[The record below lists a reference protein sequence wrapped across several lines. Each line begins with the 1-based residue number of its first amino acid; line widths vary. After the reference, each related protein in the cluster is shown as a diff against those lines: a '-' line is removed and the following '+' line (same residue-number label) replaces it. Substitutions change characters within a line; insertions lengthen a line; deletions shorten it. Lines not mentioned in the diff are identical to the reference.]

1 MNEPMNEPASAP
13 ASGLPVLMYHAVGS
27 AMPPRLAE
35 LSVPPALLA
44 EQLAAL
50 AGAGYELLGLTDA
63 LAARGSGRRVV
74 GLTFDDGY
82 RDFLDAAVPVL
93 ADLRAGATLYVPSRN
108 IGGTADWL
116 PGSGAD
122 LPLLD
127 ARGIAVVAQLG
138 LEVGSHGAV
147 HVPMD
152 VLPRPV
158 AAAQLGESKAVLEQ
172 VVGRPVVSFCY
183 PHGYASPVLR
193 RQVHA
198 SGYDNACVIGHRVS
212 PPGEDPT
219 AVSRLL
225 VGPQHDPAAVLDLVA
240 GRGPR
245 SIVPA
250 LKRAATP
257 AWRATRRTARL
268 AGATWT

>member
-1 MNEPMNEPASAP
+1 MSGVSAG
-13 ASGLPVLMYHAVGS
+13 AGSLAVLMYHAVGS
-27 AMPPRLAE
+27 PMPPGLAE

-50 AGAGYELLGLTDA
+50 VDAGHELVGLTEA
-63 LAARGSGRRVV
+63 LGRRSDEQGSGRPVV
-74 GLTFDDGY
+74 ALTFDDAY
-82 RDFLDAAVPVL
+82 ADFLDAAVPVL
-93 ADLRAGATLYVPSRN
+93 AEVGARATLYAPTRHL
-108 IGGTADWL
+108 GGTAAWL
-116 PGSGAD
+116 PGRGAE
-122 LPLLD
+122 LPLLSPD
-127 ARGIAVVAQLG
+127 GLREVAAAG
-138 LEVGSHGAV
+138 HEVGSHGAV

-158 AAAQLGESKAVLEQ
+158 AAAQLGESRAVLEE
-172 VVGRPVVSFCY
+172 VLGRRVASFCY
-183 PHGYASPVLR
+183 PHGYASAVLA

-198 SGYDNACVIGHRVS
+198 AGYDNACVIGHRLS
-212 PPGEDPT
+212 PAGEDPLR
-219 AVSRLL
+219 VSRLL
-225 VGPQHDPAAVLDLVA
+225 VGPHHDPAAVVDLVA

-245 SIVPA
+245 SVVPA